1 MLWLTNK
8 WLNHKE
14 RKGEERRIGKKGKK
28 VRGRQGEVNRRR
40 GRCSCLRCLCA
51 NNYPDE
57 IHQER
62 HEMQRKRR
70 RIWGIPHDA
79 EKRDKG

>member
-1 MLWLTNK
+1 MKRGGL
-8 WLNHKE
+8 
-14 RKGEERRIGKKGKK
+14 GKKGKK
-28 VRGRQGEVNRRR
+28 YEGEAGGGEVNRRR

-57 IHQER
+57 IHREL

-70 RIWGIPHDA
+70 QDLGNTSRHRKERQRVIKFYINIL
-79 EKRDKG
+79 